1 MTEKPLVI
9 FTLAPDAKFD
19 TADIWSI
26 MHRQEGGFDLA
37 LLDRNGGKT
46 KIPPAMQKTAVE
58 TIAADSIGATV
69 NEMAARLPH
78 RIFVFTSD
86 RACPTHDHWI
96 KRLTGPLATGK
107 AEAAFGREI
116 SAPGGNYFIIE
127 QLKKRFPKDRYAAA
141 EYFSMDNCA
150 ILKETLLSKPLPEK
164 PLNDPPAA
172 WRGQHGIQPAYCPE
186 ALAMRQTLL
195 SLSEIFRQ
203 SKMEGEDARTMG
215 TAPSLCAALANT
227 AKGIIEDCGFALSI
241 KKPQYLWYPF
251 LYRPARHLGYYA
263 GGR

>member
-46 KIPPAMQKTAVE
+46 KLLPAMQKTAVE
-58 TIAADSIGATV
+58 TVAADAAGVAVNALATR
-69 NEMAARLPH
+69 MPH

-96 KRLTGPLATGK
+96 KRLTEPLATGK
-107 AEAAFGREI
+107 AQAAFGREI

-127 QLKKRFPKDRYAAA
+127 QLKNRFPKERYAAA
-141 EYFSMDNCA
+141 EHFSMDNCS

-164 PLNDPPAA
+164 PLHDPLAA
-172 WRGQHGIQPAYCPE
+172 WRAQQNIQPAYCPE

-195 SLSEIFRQ
+195 PLAEVYRQ
-203 SKMEGEDARTMG
+203 SKMNGEDARTMG
-215 TAPSLCAALANT
+215 NAPSLSAVLVDT
-227 AKGIIEDCGFALSI
+227 AIGIIEDCGFALSI